1 MSKLEQGDVL
11 WKDEKFRIDRV
22 FDEICTMMKQ
32 QAREKGVELTSQTEN
47 IRHPYLIG
55 SAVCFR
61 RICLNLIGNAIKY
74 NRAGG
79 TVHVVC
85 REECDE
91 NGETEFTFTCSDTG
105 IGMSTE
111 FMRHM
116 YDPFAQEDRSFK
128 SSYNGTGL
136 GLAIVKKL
144 VDRQGGTIEVE
155 STQGFGTIFT
165 VRLHFRI
172 DADVEEL
179 PQARAIQIL
188 QDSDHVLQG
197 AKILIAEDNDLNME
211 IAQFILERSGATVLR
226 AENGKE
232 AVERFMASAP
242 GELDLILMDL
252 MMPVMDGLL
261 ATQVIRASGHPDA
274 KTIPII
280 AMTAN
285 AYADDVERSLK
296 AGMNGHLAKP
306 LDAGKLVDTVADYYK
321 RKAENENHD
330 GQGML

>member
-1 MSKLEQGDVL
+1 M
-11 WKDEKFRIDRV
+11 
-22 FDEICTMMKQ
+22 
-32 QAREKGVELTSQTEN
+32 
-47 IRHPYLIG
+47 
-55 SAVCFR
+55 
-61 RICLNLIGNAIKY
+61 
-74 NRAGG
+74 
-79 TVHVVC
+79 
-85 REECDE
+85 
-91 NGETEFTFTCSDTG
+91 
-105 IGMSTE
+105 
-111 FMRHM
+111 
-116 YDPFAQEDRSFK
+116 
-128 SSYNGTGL
+128 
-136 GLAIVKKL
+136 
-144 VDRQGGTIEVE
+144 E

-321 RKAENENHD
+321 RKTENENHD